1 MPAMITHY
9 LLGRRMLPLSGLPA
23 IKRQDAF
30 LLGNQGPDLLYFFRA
45 YPWLPGKPGLPL
57 GNALHEVQPSTLME
71 LLREILSQTPTE
83 DYAIVRSYIQGF
95 LCHYAAD
102 RLIHPFVCYWQEQ
115 LKMLRPEY
123 ATDDN
128 PYHYYIESALDT
140 LFLHHENGEYV
151 TAFELTKVLPKK
163 DKRMDEAL
171 AHFYHSLLKKAL
183 GEDVPEKTLRHLIGD
198 MRQSMKLM
206 TDSTEL
212 KGKLFRLYERL
223 TKKGAWYSS
232 LLRTKEVT
240 DLDYPNLD
248 HRLWMKEDSLVSK
261 QDFYELCDEVVE
273 LASKLLIGFE
283 NGDSGTALTND
294 IDFSGQRYLKEEKT
308 NETNREL

>member
-45 YPWLPGKPGLPL
+45 YPWLVGKAGLPL
-57 GNALHEVQPSTLME
+57 GNALHEVRPSSLVE
-71 LLREILSQTPTE
+71 LLREILRETPKE
-83 DYAIVRSYIQGF
+83 DRDIVHSYILGF
-95 LCHYAAD
+95 LCHYTAD
-102 RLIHPFVCYWQEQ
+102 RLIHPFVAYWQEH
-115 LKMLRPEY
+115 LKMLRPAY
-123 ATDDN
+123 ASDDN

-151 TAFELTKVLPKK
+151 TAFSLTRVLLRR
-163 DKRMDEAL
+163 DRAL
-171 AHFYHSLLKKAL
+171 ENAVARFYHQLLQKAL
-183 GEDVPEKTLRHLIGD
+183 GKTVSEKALRRLIPD
-198 MRQSMKLM
+198 MRQSMMIM

-212 KGKLFRLYERL
+212 KGKLFRFYERL
-223 TKKGAWYSS
+223 RGKGAWYSS

-248 HRLWMKEDSLVSK
+248 HRLWIKGTDNLSK

-273 LASKLLIGFE
+273 EAAKCLIGFE
-283 NGDSGTALTND
+283 NGDSGLSLTDD
-294 IDFSGQRYLKEEKT
+294 IDFSGQKYGQEAV
-308 NETNREL
+308 NIETDRQL